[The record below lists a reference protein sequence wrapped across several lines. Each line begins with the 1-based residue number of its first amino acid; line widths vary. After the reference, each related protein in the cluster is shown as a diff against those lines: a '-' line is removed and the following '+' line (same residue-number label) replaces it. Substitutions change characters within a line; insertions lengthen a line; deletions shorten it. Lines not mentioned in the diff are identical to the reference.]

1 MATRL
6 WGKGGVCGAPC
17 VFTCEGKRHGGGVD
31 PVSQHLAVQLG
42 SLRGIWLLQSWEPLR
57 VEDCWERM
65 RSTRLSGA
73 RASLP
78 TGWKTWRKEL

>member
-1 MATRL
+1 MARRL
-6 WGKGGVCGAPC
+6 WGKGEVCGAPC
-17 VFTCEGKRHGGGVD
+17 VFACEGKRLGEELMD

-42 SLRGIWLLQSWEPLR
+42 SLRGIWLLQSWKPLR

-65 RSTRLSGA
+65 RSNQLSGP

-78 TGWKTWRKEL
+78 TGREIW